1 MLKSKAMA
9 DKVRKLQLTQ
19 ESEFLSSNTKFR
31 NNQREIEAED
41 LLVSSNFKESKIES
55 NAVEYTAQHFS
66 CSSCTSEQ
74 FSLNAP
80 KFVFS
85 SNNGV
90 STFNLPPMSSPEMSA
105 LSLFFSTSASF
116 PCAVVFDHIPGFQIT
131 ASVIDGC
138 EVALLFHADHELIHF
153 MGLEGSANLLNV
165 TLGTSQL
172 DMLAEQVLACAAN
185 CH

>member
-1 MLKSKAMA
+1 MLKSQATA
-9 DKVRKLQLTQ
+9 DEVHKLQLAQ
-19 ESEFLSSNTKFR
+19 ESEFLRSTNTLL
-31 NNQREIEAED
+31 NEQHAIEVQD
-41 LLVSSNFKESKIES
+41 FLVSSNFEESKIES
-55 NAVEYTAQHFS
+55 NAVEYSAQHFS
-66 CSSCTSEQ
+66 CNTCTSEQ

-90 STFNLPPMSSPEMSA
+90 STFNLPPMSGSEMSA

-138 EVALLFHADHELIHF
+138 DVALLFQADHELIHF

-165 TLGTSQL
+165 TLGASQL
-172 DMLAEQVLACAAN
+172 DMLAEQVLASAAN